1 MAAVTDQRPREV
13 AAFSTQRV
21 TGAAFVVLVLAGL
34 GWLFD
39 AMVINMFALILP
51 NFLATYHQSIAV
63 GGAVTST
70 FLVGYTIGSFLGGTL
85 ADQIGRKKTLGLSIS
100 SYSLG
105 MALSG
110 FAPTVGVFGIL
121 RFLTG
126 IGGGMELP
134 TSAVYVAET
143 WPRTLRA
150 RALGFMHS
158 FYGVGYIIAIGIA
171 AAIVPVYGWRWAF
184 FACVVP
190 GIVIFAFRLGLQESE
205 RYRAVLEALRAAT
218 ISRKRFALVEVFR
231 SKYAG
236 EIVRHGMLW
245 TSAAWGYW
253 AFAVFVPY
261 YLAKEM
267 HYPQLRVFEFIAI
280 FNVAGILGSWG
291 VGWLADRYGRR
302 PLGILCPLVAM
313 LSVVMFSFAK
323 IPEWIL
329 FWGSLEL
336 IANSGSWVVAETFSA
351 ESFPT
356 TVRGS
361 AFSATLT
368 IGRIVS
374 IFAPIVV
381 GSLAAATSLA
391 FAYRLSVAPWLLAV
405 IAYALSRETKA
416 VELSDA

>member
-1 MAAVTDQRPREV
+1 MADVTEQAPRVAVTFSTERV
-13 AAFSTQRV
+13 TNAAFL
-21 TGAAFVVLVLAGL
+21 VLVLAGL

-51 NFLATYHQSIAV
+51 NFLATYHQTIAI
-63 GGAVTST
+63 GGVITST

-85 ADQIGRKKTLGLSIS
+85 ADHIGRKKTLGLSIS

-105 MALSG
+105 MGLSA
-110 FAPTVGVFGIL
+110 FAPTIAIFGFF
-121 RFLTG
+121 RFVTG

-171 AAIVPVYGWRWAF
+171 AAIVPLYGWRWAF
-184 FACVVP
+184 LACVVP
-190 GIVIFAFRLGLQESE
+190 GILIFAFRLSLQESD
-205 RYRAVLEALRAAT
+205 RYRAVLEALRNAT
-218 ISRKRFALVEVFR
+218 ISRKKFTLAEVFQ

-261 YLAKEM
+261 YLTKEM
-267 HYPQLRVFEFIAI
+267 HYPQLRVYEFIAI
-280 FNVAGILGSWG
+280 FNIAGVFGSWG

-302 PLGILCPLVAM
+302 PFGMLCPLIAM
-313 LSVVMFSFAK
+313 GSVIMFSLAK
-323 IPEWIL
+323 APEWIL

-336 IANSGSWVVAETFSA
+336 IGNSGSWVVAETFSA

-356 TVRGS
+356 TVRGT
-361 AFSATLT
+361 AFSTTLT

-405 IAYALSRETKA
+405 IAYAFSRETKGI
-416 VELSDA
+416 ELSDA